1 MPFGNSSR
9 RENGQ
14 KAGCGSEPCERRVAG
29 DRWETA
35 SGGPTPAQVTD
46 LRLLPPDPAAA
57 VSRGVERFAEQ
68 PVFWPVLEDR
78 ISEGIEVRHMVR
90 HFRRAAVLIVALFVI
105 LVAAAPRAEAQ
116 GKLRIAV
123 INFQNNSS
131 WTWWGD
137 QLGGAAADEVVTQLV
152 KTGKFSVIE
161 RAQLEAILA
170 EQRIGQTGLVNPA
183 TAARVGQLLG
193 AQLIMT
199 GSITQFSIERTQLGY
214 RGIGGA
220 YSKAE
225 SRLDARVIDTTTGEV
240 LLAAD
245 GAGSKRM
252 GGGYFNGVHA
262 ERTFD
267 AGAAAE
273 ALRPAVTAVVS
284 RVTTQSFK
292 VAATLAPTAAS
303 AQIVGSR
310 DGSFY
315 LNKGENA
322 GIKIGQRFTVK
333 HVVDEIKDAD
343 GRVLDKVT
351 KTTGVLEVTQVL
363 TQSAIAK
370 VVEGSAAQGDVVET
384 R

>member
-1 MPFGNSSR
+1 
-9 RENGQ
+9 
-14 KAGCGSEPCERRVAG
+14 
-29 DRWETA
+29 
-35 SGGPTPAQVTD
+35 
-46 LRLLPPDPAAA
+46 
-57 VSRGVERFAEQ
+57 
-68 PVFWPVLEDR
+68 
-78 ISEGIEVRHMVR
+78 MVR

-137 QLGGAAADEVVTQLV
+137 QLGGAAAEEIVTQLV

-170 EQRIGQTGLVNPA
+170 EQRIGQSGLVNPA
-183 TAARVGQLLG
+183 TAAKVGQLLG

-199 GSITQFSIERTQLGY
+199 GSITQFSIERTQVGY

-225 SRLDARVIDTTTGEV
+225 SRLDVRVIDTTTGEV

-245 GAGSKRM
+245 GAGSKHM
-252 GGGYFNGVHA
+252 GGGYFNGVNA
-262 ERTFD
+262 ERTFS

-273 ALRPAVTAVVS
+273 ALRPAVSTVVS
-284 RVTTQSFK
+284 RVTAQSFK
-292 VAATLAPTAAS
+292 VAATLAPSAAS

-322 GIKIGQRFTVK
+322 GIKVGQRFTVK

-343 GRVLDKVT
+343 GRVLDRVT
-351 KTTGVLEVTQVL
+351 KATGVLEVTQVL
-363 TQSAIAK
+363 SQSAIAK
-370 VVEGSAAQGDVVET
+370 VVEGSAAQGDALEA

>member
-1 MPFGNSSR
+1 
-9 RENGQ
+9 
-14 KAGCGSEPCERRVAG
+14 
-29 DRWETA
+29 
-35 SGGPTPAQVTD
+35 
-46 LRLLPPDPAAA
+46 
-57 VSRGVERFAEQ
+57 
-68 PVFWPVLEDR
+68 
-78 ISEGIEVRHMVR
+78 MVR

-137 QLGGAAADEVVTQLV
+137 QLGGAAADEIVTQLV

-284 RVTTQSFK
+284 MVTTQSFK

-303 AQIVGSR
+303 AQIVGSH

>member
-1 MPFGNSSR
+1 
-9 RENGQ
+9 
-14 KAGCGSEPCERRVAG
+14 
-29 DRWETA
+29 
-35 SGGPTPAQVTD
+35 
-46 LRLLPPDPAAA
+46 
-57 VSRGVERFAEQ
+57 
-68 PVFWPVLEDR
+68 
-78 ISEGIEVRHMVR
+78 MVR
-90 HFRRAAVLIVALFVI
+90 HFRRAAVLMVALFVI
-105 LVAAAPRAEAQ
+105 LLAAASHAEAQ